1 MYVFHNKRILTFN
14 ARSKSARSQSGGR
27 SVRPAPGSMHDHVF
41 VDRLVVVALYF
52 SRLRHI
58 HSIWQ
63 PQILIVVGSCFNGK
77 SSS

>member
-1 MYVFHNKRILTFN
+1 MPGVNQPVANQAVVAF
-14 ARSKSARSQSGGR
+14 ARHP
-27 SVRPAPGSMHDHVF
+27 VVCTDHIF

-63 PQILIVVGSCFNGK
+63 PQILIVVGSLLQRQVELIALCINIIMHTV
-77 SSS
+77 